1 MSRTPVPQRTFAD
14 VEFLRQ
20 GVQLEPTLQQLVL
33 LLEGEISAEL
43 ISLRTE
49 L

>member
-20 GVQLEPTLQQLVL
+20 GVQLEPT
-33 LLEGEISAEL
+33 
-43 ISLRTE
+43 
-49 L
+49 